1 MKQTK
6 MNSLVS
12 VVLTI
17 AGSLF
22 PFLANAQI
30 SVSNNEMDENDLW
43 NANKS
48 EWESAYI
55 ASKFGGSRLELSDL
69 DMSTDYF
76 MVDFSDEGLAAVLK
90 NGKEGFVNT
99 KGEVVIPFIY
109 EWVRGFSEG
118 LAAVCNDSH
127 HWGFINTRG
136 EVVIPLI
143 YDWVQSFSEGL
154 AAVSKN
160 GKDGFI
166 NTSGDVVVPMIYDSA
181 RSFSDGLAAVRKD
194 EKWGF
199 VDTTGNLVFPCN
211 YYSCGSDYTD
221 EDHDFDTSDEELYM
235 WDGEYTGG
243 EAWAPRYD
251 EDGVYNYISSFHEG
265 IALFVKKIV
274 NNCNSRIEKKFID
287 KSGKTVFTLNGYN
300 NAGNFNEGLARVSKK
315 FAKGHRIG
323 YIDQSGKEI
332 IPCVYDF
339 AGDFH
344 DGLARV
350 GKRTNGNNKF
360 GFIDQTGNE
369 VIPCIYDGVSSFH
382 NGQALVKTNL
392 RLANERG
399 YEWKYIDETG
409 KTIKVFKTGFH
420 KLLPADAAFAVDAA
434 DAAIDA
440 AMKKAQGK

>member
-181 RSFSDGLAAVRKD
+181 RSFSDGLAAVQKD

-199 VDTTGNLVFPCN
+199 VDTAGHLVFPCN
-211 YYSCGSDYTD
+211 YNNYGTDYIIG

-235 WDGEYTGG
+235 WDGDWTGG
-243 EAWAPRYD
+243 RDEAPYIA

-265 IALFVKKIV
+265 MALFVKEIV
-274 NNCNSRIEKKFID
+274 SNYNSRIEKKFID

-360 GFIDQTGNE
+360 GFIDRTGNE

-392 RLANERG
+392 SSANEWC
-399 YEWKYIDETG
+399 YEWKYIDGTG
-409 KTIKVFKTGFH
+409 KTIKVVKTEIH
-420 KLLPADAAFAVDAA
+420 NRKNQSVQDAAGD
-434 DAAIDA
+434 AIDA

>member
-6 MNSLVS
+6 MNLLVNLA
-12 VVLTI
+12 LTI
-17 AGSLF
+17 AGLF
-22 PFLANAQI
+22 FPSISNAQI
-30 SVSNNEMDENDLW
+30 VKGENDYLW

-48 EWESAYI
+48 MWESAYI
-55 ASKFGGSRLELSDL
+55 ASKLGGNRLELSDL

-109 EWVRGFSEG
+109 EWVKSFSEG

-143 YDWVQSFSEGL
+143 YDGVQSFSEGL
-154 AAVSKN
+154 AAVSKS

-166 NTSGDVVVPMIYDSA
+166 NTRGDVVIPMIYDSA
-181 RSFSDGLAAVRKD
+181 WSFSDGLAAVRKD

-199 VDTTGNLVFPCN
+199 VDTAGHLVFPCN
-211 YYSCGSDYTD
+211 YNNCGRDYTG

-243 EAWAPRYD
+243 EAWAPD
-251 EDGVYNYISSFHEG
+251 GHGEDGVYNYISSFHEG
-265 IALFVKKIV
+265 MALFVKEIV
-274 NNCNSRIEKKFID
+274 SNCNSRFEKEYID
-287 KSGKTVFTLNGYN
+287 KSGKTVITLNGYN

-315 FAKGHRIG
+315 FAKGHKIG

-350 GKRTNGNNKF
+350 GKISNGNNKF
-360 GFIDQTGNE
+360 GFIDRTGNE

-392 RLANERG
+392 SSANEWC
-399 YEWKYIDETG
+399 YEWKYIDGTG
-409 KTIKVFKTGFH
+409 KTIEVVKTEIH
-420 KLLPADAAFAVDAA
+420 KRKNQSVQDAAGD
-434 DAAIDA
+434 AIDA
-440 AMKKAQGK
+440 LKKAQSK